1 MLSLCLSACVIA
13 LALGADI
20 KEDNG
25 VLILTTANFDDAIKE
40 NPNLLVEFCKYLSD
54 SKIIHVCSN

>member
-1 MLSLCLSACVIA
+1 
-13 LALGADI
+13 LGADI